1 MEIQIK
7 WKKMHL
13 VGKNSTILGRNDYA
27 FNFKYRLSNVHT
39 CTVTLTLLGNANL
52 LVFSSRRGGSTYCGR
67 DVWWMYF
74 DCSRAPSARKISW
87 RGKLIDSSS
96 GINSCRTGRGW
107 TQPIISLHSLK
118 HLLIW
123 RFSHLEPLANR
134 RFQIDSAHPG
144 RKAWSPLQ
152 EGPGPALR
160 PWMLQWG
167 SWCSLVQIFVSQI
180 ITPCNFFNVPP
191 PILRYMFVFPISW
204 YKKGLWCTKIISF

>member
-1 MEIQIK
+1 
-7 WKKMHL
+7 MHSDSNTIRECKL
-13 VGKNSTILGRNDYA
+13 VSFFIPPWWVDVLWSGCLMDVFCIALER
-27 FNFKYRLSNVHT
+27 RL
-39 CTVTLTLLGNANL
+39 
-52 LVFSSRRGGSTYCGR
+52 
-67 DVWWMYF
+67 
-74 DCSRAPSARKISW
+74 ARKIFW

-167 SWCSLVQIFVSQI
+167 SWCSLVQIFVSQM
-180 ITPCNFFNVPP
+180 ITPCNFF
-191 PILRYMFVFPISW
+191 
-204 YKKGLWCTKIISF
+204 